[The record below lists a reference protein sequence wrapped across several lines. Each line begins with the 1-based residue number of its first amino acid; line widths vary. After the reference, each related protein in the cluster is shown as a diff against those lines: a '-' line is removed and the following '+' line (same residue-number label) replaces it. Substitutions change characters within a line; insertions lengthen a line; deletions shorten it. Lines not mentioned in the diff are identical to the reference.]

1 MPLHEAENLTYF
13 EILNTMRRLG
23 SLPARPPDT
32 SMQSVT
38 DPSSASGAMPSD
50 GAQVPPVPQPGRVA
64 LFLDLDGTL
73 AEIRPDPGLVA
84 IPHATLDILARL
96 DQALDG
102 ALAILSGRPGVDLD
116 RLLQPLAL
124 PYAAGHGAEWRG
136 RDGRVTQA
144 PPPPGLPAV
153 QAALQAQVEHWPGVW
168 IEAKGH
174 GVAVHFR
181 GAPEYGGRVEA
192 AVREVAGRHPLD
204 FDVQP
209 GKMVFELRPR
219 GVDKGQALR
228 RFMQGA
234 PYAGR
239 TPVAVGDDLT
249 DEAAFIAAR
258 QAGGFGI
265 KIGAGP
271 SAAPWRLDDPRALA
285 RWLERL
291 AAPAPESGPAI
302 SKEQPWA
309 D

>member
-1 MPLHEAENLTYF
+1 MQRVT
-13 EILNTMRRLG
+13 G
-23 SLPARPPDT
+23 SPP
-32 SMQSVT
+32 
-38 DPSSASGAMPSD
+38 ASGAVPVEGSQ
-50 GAQVPPVPQPGRVA
+50 APPVPQPGRVA

-84 IPHATLDILARL
+84 IPRATLDILARL

-136 RDGRVTQA
+136 RDGRVMRTPSPA
-144 PPPPGLPAV
+144 GLPAV
-153 QAALQAQVEHWPGVW
+153 QAALQAQVEQWPGVW
-168 IEAKGH
+168 IEPKGH
-174 GVAVHFR
+174 GMAVHFR
-181 GAPEYGGRVEA
+181 AAPEYGGRVEA
-192 AVREVAGRHPLD
+192 AVREAAGRHPLD
-204 FDVQP
+204 LDVQP

-228 RFMQGA
+228 RFMQDA

-291 AAPAPESGPAI
+291 GSPAGADAPGTT
-302 SKEQPWA
+302 KELP
-309 D
+309 